1 MSDLSKRRRSST
13 ETSPNSLQITK
24 KYKDFT
30 MQNAIEIEQGQGH
43 GYAHGIIHPPR
54 FGSPRQTSPGYVP
67 VQYMPPQPG
76 SMISEADIQRIALA
90 TKNMVISEFNAL
102 LESRV
107 TPLEAEICTLR
118 EENAMLARKVD
129 DLEMYSRRSCIRVAG
144 VPETEE
150 DTTQVVLD
158 IAKTV
163 DVPLE
168 KSDVVVSHRV
178 GKTDPNRPRQ
188 IIARISNYDARHQ
201 LLKSNKTL
209 KSKANDKKEPIP
221 RFANASV
228 SQDLT
233 KERNSA
239 AFECRQIVRAGLAKL
254 TFVWDGKIF
263 VVSNDDTKHKV
274 QNVSDVK
281 ELLNTGKLPPK
292 LQTQ

>member
-13 ETSPNSLQITK
+13 ETSPNSSQITK
-24 KYKDFT
+24 KYKDIT

-54 FGSPRQTSPGYVP
+54 FRQASPGYIP
-67 VQYMPPQPG
+67 MQYMPPQPG

-107 TPLEAEICTLR
+107 THLEAEICTLR

-129 DLEMYSRRSCIRVAG
+129 DLEMYSWRSCIRVAG

-178 GKTDPNRPRQ
+178 GKTDPSRPRQ

-209 KSKANDKKEPIP
+209 KSKANNKKKPADI
-221 RFANASV
+221 
-228 SQDLT
+228 
-233 KERNSA
+233 
-239 AFECRQIVRAGLAKL
+239 
-254 TFVWDGKIF
+254 
-263 VVSNDDTKHKV
+263 KV
-274 QNVSDVK
+274 CQRICESRSD
-281 ELLNTGKLPPK
+281 
-292 LQTQ
+292 

>member
-1 MSDLSKRRRSST
+1 MLGQRLLNMLGQLLYNRLGQRLYNMLGQRLYNMLGQRLYNMLGQHFLD
-13 ETSPNSLQITK
+13 
-24 KYKDFT
+24 
-30 MQNAIEIEQGQGH
+30 EQ
-43 GYAHGIIHPPR
+43 
-54 FGSPRQTSPGYVP
+54 
-67 VQYMPPQPG
+67 
-76 SMISEADIQRIALA
+76 SEDGFALA
-90 TKNMVISEFNAL
+90 QPTLAQRKLQLKTQCWPNFHL
-102 LESRV
+102 LS
-107 TPLEAEICTLR
+107 
-118 EENAMLARKVD
+118 
-129 DLEMYSRRSCIRVAG
+129 G
-144 VPETEE
+144 
-150 DTTQVVLD
+150 
-158 IAKTV
+158 
-163 DVPLE
+163 
-168 KSDVVVSHRV
+168 VSHRV

-263 VVSNDDTKHKV
+263 VVSNDDIKHKV

>member
-24 KYKDFT
+24 RHKDIA
-30 MQNAIEIEQGQGH
+30 MHNAIEFEQGQGH

-54 FGSPRQTSPGYVP
+54 FASPRQTSPGGYAP

-76 SMISEADIQRIALA
+76 SLISEADIQRIALA

-107 TPLEAEICTLR
+107 TPLEAEICALR
-118 EENAMLARKVD
+118 EENEMLARKVD

-158 IAKTV
+158 IAKAV

-188 IIARISNYDARHQ
+188 IIARISNYDARHK

-209 KSKANDKKEPIP
+209 NSKATDKQNPIP
-221 RFANASV
+221 KLAKASV

-239 AFECRQIVRAGLAKL
+239 AFECRQLVRAGLAKL

-263 VVSNDDTKHKV
+263 VISNDDQKYKV
-274 QNVSDVK
+274 QNIRDVK
-281 ELLNTGKLPPK
+281 ELVPKLPPK
-292 LQTQ
+292 LQQQ